1 VTYAV
6 GDKVMTMIGGKWL
19 PAVITKPPHKE
30 TGNYGVRVKAG
41 TRTINTVSSTDQ
53 LKKSIDEKV
62 HRIGGDAEKKGAPT
76 DKARAFDKVN
86 PKTGAR
92 PNRSVLKQL
101 EKMRSNDQDYA
112 AMDISED
119 PDYTMV
125 LVAGGQTEPY
135 LADGEEYYG
144 VNVLFYPSG
153 KVDAATADKASDWQW
168 KHHKDKIIAAAKKAL
183 KKHDVDIYRGGKPMK
198 ESKQPFKIGQRVKVD
213 VSGWKRANQK
223 SDGIGKVQSYE
234 GDGMVVKLLDSP
246 GIANE
251 LLVYPDDYSKIS
263 ALKEGMMTFKE
274 FLLTEGDKIGWYV
287 EKDDKTVAGPFTT
300 EDQAQTICKNKGGDA
315 EGFTVSYVSD
325 YDEKRMNE
333 KKVDDEE
340 YFITYFEHDGK
351 SKNRKSRIELYT
363 EKAYKS
369 HDAAERALE
378 KFKNDVGNSRDSDT
392 DAADDERDLLD
403 DCSITRGAILKRDYP
418 KLFEAKKGPMG
429 VKLGGVSSEDHS
441 FGFEDR
447 ANAKKTDAA
456 LKSADI
462 EFTRSQAGGIF
473 YFHFDSAADMKKAVR
488 LAKGVIDKSEESEW

>member
-1 VTYAV
+1 MTYAV
-6 GDKVMTMIGGKWL
+6 GDKVLTLIGGKWL

-53 LKKSIDEKV
+53 LKKSSDEKV

-125 LVAGGQTEPY
+125 LVAGGGQTEPY

-198 ESKQPFKIGQRVKVD
+198 E
-213 VSGWKRANQK
+213 
-223 SDGIGKVQSYE
+223 
-234 GDGMVVKLLDSP
+234 
-246 GIANE
+246 
-251 LLVYPDDYSKIS
+251 
-263 ALKEGMMTFKE
+263 GMMTFKQ

-300 EDQAQTICKNKGGDA
+300 EDQAQTVCKNKGGDA

-325 YDEKRMNE
+325 FDEKRMN
-333 KKVDDEE
+333 
-340 YFITYFEHDGK
+340 
-351 SKNRKSRIELYT
+351 
-363 EKAYKS
+363 
-369 HDAAERALE
+369 
-378 KFKNDVGNSRDSDT
+378 
-392 DAADDERDLLD
+392 
-403 DCSITRGAILKRDYP
+403 
-418 KLFEAKKGPMG
+418 EAKKGPMG
-429 VKLGGVSSEDHS
+429 VKLGGVSAEDHS
-441 FGFEDR
+441 FGFEAR
-447 ANAKKTDAA
+447 ANAKKTDDA
-456 LKSADI
+456 LKGADI
-462 EFTRSQAGGIF
+462 KFKRTQAGGIF
-473 YFHFDSAADMKKAVR
+473 YFHFDSAADMRKAVR
-488 LAKGVIDKSEESEW
+488 LAKGIIDKSEESEW